1 MLSRSRTINT
11 VKEKA
16 TGSIQI
22 CFISLKTIISRTG
35 WVEMTLNLTK
45 LAITKQIQQ
54 TKKLSHNKMIW
65 GLTPLTQYSSVEKEM
80 SLLMATLAEKF
91 RS

>member
-1 MLSRSRTINT
+1 M
-11 VKEKA
+11 KEKA

-22 CFISLKTIISRTG
+22 CFISLMTIISRTG
-35 WVEMTLNLTK
+35 WVKMTLNLTK

-65 GLTPLTQYSSVEKEM
+65 GLIPLTQYSGVEKEM
-80 SLLMATLAEKF
+80 SLLMATMAEKF